1 MTSAGTRQDETSP
14 THPARA
20 SYRLR
25 VENDAESRSVSLDRP
40 RTVIGRA
47 LDCDVVL
54 ADPTVSRRH
63 AVLEFEDGRISFRDL
78 GGTNVCHLDGRPSS
92 GGLLHP
98 GAILL
103 VGSTRLMLEAEPER
117 RARTVAPIDRTE
129 RMLRA
134 APPAPKVDLL
144 SAEDVL
150 AVITPPPMDDRDL
163 VVAVAGHLLGVA
175 LRLTHRRS
183 GAIVVAGSP
192 VRVLAS
198 VPADPALLD
207 LPGEI
212 DEGFDAPVCL
222 APDPTVPT
230 RGERLI
236 VPLGLDG
243 GGALVVGDPEP
254 GAPAPD
260 AALRLLGILA
270 PWAKRWLGDAE
281 RRAKE
286 LRELAQ
292 LRFQQSF
299 AARTAQTS
307 VRLSALRHQ
316 IVEAATASAPVL
328 LLGEEGC
335 EAEEIALLYH
345 ERSPTPSGPFVRC
358 YARLLPPQR
367 VAAELGLGHEVEE
380 GAGSCATRAR
390 RGTLFVDCP
399 EALSPLLQR
408 RLAEVLAQSGSTQA
422 DGFRVVLSVLP
433 NAKGGLPSLEPALAK
448 LIESFVMAR
457 IPPLR
462 TSPQD
467 IAHLIEVILG
477 DLGPRADGSARQ
489 LSAEAQRTLTA
500 YHWPGNVRQLTR
512 ALETASARAGNAEID
527 ARHLPAEI
535 QDPSSRG
542 IRVQPLREVER
553 DHILRVLAMC
563 GGHKT
568 RAAKK
573 LGISASTLH
582 EKLRR
587 YTHGE

>member
-1 MTSAGTRQDETSP
+1 MTSAGIRQNETPS

-25 VENDAESRSVSLDRP
+25 IESDADSRSVSLDRP

-78 GGTNVCHLDGRPSS
+78 GGTNVCQVDGRPSS

-98 GAILL
+98 GAVLL
-103 VGSTRLMLEAEPER
+103 VGATRLTLEAEPER
-117 RARTVAPIDRTE
+117 RARTVAPIERTE
-129 RMLRA
+129 RMLQR
-134 APPAPKVDLL
+134 APPEPKVDLL
-144 SAEDVL
+144 GAEEVL
-150 AVITPPPMDDRDL
+150 AAVTPPPTDNRDL
-163 VVAVAGHLLGVA
+163 VVAVAGHLLQAA

-183 GAIVVAGSP
+183 GAIVVARSP
-192 VRVLAS
+192 VRVIAS
-198 VPADPALLD
+198 VPADPALLN
-207 LPGEI
+207 LPGEVT
-212 DEGFDAPVCL
+212 EGFDAPVCL
-222 APDPTVPT
+222 APDPTDPA

-236 VPLGLDG
+236 VPIDLDA
-243 GGALVVGDPEP
+243 GAALIVGDPES
-254 GAPAPD
+254 GALSSE
-260 AALRLLGILA
+260 AALRLLAVLA
-270 PWAKRWLGDAE
+270 PWTKRWLEDAE

-292 LRFQQSF
+292 TRFQQSF

-307 VRLSALRHQ
+307 VRLGALRHQ
-316 IVEAATASAPVL
+316 IAEAATASAPVL

-345 ERSPTPSGPFVRC
+345 ERSASPAGPFVRC

-367 VAAELGLGHEVEE
+367 IATELGLGQEVEE

-390 RGTLFVDCP
+390 NGTLFVDCP
-399 EALSPLLQR
+399 EALPPALQR
-408 RLAEVLAQSGSTQA
+408 RLAEVLAQAESPRA
-422 DGFRVVLSVLP
+422 EGFRVVLSVMP
-433 NAKGGLPSLEPALAK
+433 NAKGGLPSLEPSLVK
-448 LIESFVMAR
+448 LLESYLMAR

-477 DLGPRADGSARQ
+477 DLGPRTDGSQRQ

-512 ALETASARAGNAEID
+512 ALETAAARAGDAEID
-527 ARHLPAEI
+527 ARHLPTEV
-535 QDPSSRG
+535 QDPSSRS

-553 DHILRVLAMC
+553 DHILRALAMC

-568 RAAKK
+568 RAARK

-587 YTHGE
+587 YAHGE